1 MQIFNTLI
9 YGHDL
14 VEIFIEGSNPYAK
27 QHLGTQDIEAVRKML
42 PPGERIQA
50 YAIGRVVG
58 AGRGLWVVTEKTLLA
73 FMQGNYPAT
82 QSWALEQLT
91 SFEGQKGKYG
101 YTLRAECGGEAVSM
115 YGADHS
121 LALMCQRAVAAHN
134 PRTSFTGVNSLNAAD
149 ALHAMELITD
159 AALRTQPA
167 AMAGL
172 TGDDGMMTLLNQVS
186 RNGLIL
192 NEELAAIFER
202 MKAPQPA

>member
-1 MQIFNTLI
+1 MQIFNTLK
-9 YGHDL
+9 YGNDL

-27 QHLGTQDIEAVRKML
+27 QHLSAQDTEAVRKML
-42 PPGERIQA
+42 PSGERIQA

-58 AGRGLWVVTEKTLLA
+58 AGRGVWVVTEKTLLA
-73 FMQGNYPAT
+73 FMQGNHPAT

-101 YTLRAECGGEAVSM
+101 YTLRAQCSGEAISM

-134 PRTSFTGVNSLNAAD
+134 AHTHFTGENALNAAD

-159 AALRTQPA
+159 AAMRTQPA

-172 TGDDGMMTLLNQVS
+172 TGDDGLMTLLNQVS

-202 MKAPQPA
+202 MKTPQPA

>member
-1 MQIFNTLI
+1 MQIFNTLK
-9 YGHDL
+9 YGNDL
-14 VEIFIEGSNPYAK
+14 VEIFIEGNNPYAK
-27 QHLGTQDIEAVRKML
+27 QHLSEQDADAVRKIL
-42 PPGERIQA
+42 PTGERIQA

-73 FMQGNYPAT
+73 FMPGNHPTT

-101 YTLRAECGGEAVSM
+101 YTLRAECSGEAISM

-134 PRTSFTGVNSLNAAD
+134 TRTGFTGVNSLNAAD

-167 AMAGL
+167 AIAGL
-172 TGDDGMMTLLNQVS
+172 TGGDGMMNLLNQVS

-192 NEELAAIFER
+192 SNELAAIVER
-202 MKAPQPA
+202 MKAPQAA